1 MLQPPPSLPPPVI
14 AALQRGDTMQAIRVL
29 RQSHGLGLK
38 QAKDLVDQHRRLY
51 PNQRQSGPAVGPER
65 LSPGEMP
72 RGAKAAWPVWL
83 TVGLAAAVAAWVL
96 GMVLP
101 L

>member
-14 AALQRGDTMQAIRVL
+14 AALQRGNTLLAIKLL

-38 QAKDLVDQHRRLY
+38 QAKDLVDLHRRLH
-51 PNQRQSGPAVGPER
+51 PNQRQSGPAVGAER

-72 RGAKAAWPVWL
+72 RGAGAAWPTWL
-83 TVGLAAAVAAWVL
+83 AVAIAAAVAAWAL
-96 GMVLP
+96 GIGLP